1 MYSVIT
7 DTSANLPTALLK
19 EKNISVLPF
28 TFHMQDGDH
37 ICTDTE
43 GFDAREFYQRMR
55 DGEEINTSQVTPMTY
70 EEYMTPILERGEDI
84 LFVGMSSGVSGS
96 YNSAEMAAKT
106 LRERFPGR
114 TIRLVDTLGASL
126 GEGLLVLKGTQCRD
140 EGMSLEDT
148 ADLLLDLRHDMCQ
161 VFTVEDLRYLSRT
174 GRISNVTA
182 VLGNVLHIKPIL
194 KGNDQGKIVRIAQTR
209 GRKAAV
215 RELAKSY
222 FQWVDR
228 DQPQTIGIAHAD
240 CQEDAEWLANLL
252 RQSGLPPQDIMTVVY
267 EPVTGSHVGP
277 GTLALFFMGN
287 REFRK

>member
-1 MYSVIT
+1 MYSIIT
-7 DTSANLPTALLK
+7 DTSANLPSALLA

-43 GFDAREFYQRMR
+43 SFDAKDFYWRMR
-55 DGEEINTSQVTPMTY
+55 EGEEINTSQVTPMTY
-70 EEYMTPILERGEDI
+70 EEHMSPILERGEDI
-84 LFVGMSSGVSGS
+84 LFLGMSSGISGS
-96 YNSAEMAAKT
+96 YASAEMAARA
-106 LRERFPGR
+106 LRESFPER
-114 TIRLVDTLGASL
+114 TIRLIDTLGASL
-126 GEGLLVLKGTQCRD
+126 GEGLLVLKSAQCRD
-140 EGMSLEDT
+140 EGMTLEDT
-148 ADLLLDLRHDMCQ
+148 ADLLMELRHDMCQ

-222 FQWVDR
+222 FQWTDR
-228 DQPQTIGIAHAD
+228 EHPQTIGIAHAD

-252 RQSGLPPQDIMTVVY
+252 RQSGLPPADIMTVVY

>member
-1 MYSVIT
+1 MYSIIT
-7 DTSANLPTALLK
+7 DTSANLPSALLA

-43 GFDAREFYQRMR
+43 SFDANDFYRRMR
-55 DGEEINTSQVTPMTY
+55 EGEEINTSQVTPMTY
-70 EEYMTPILERGEDI
+70 EEHMLPILERGEDI
-84 LFVGMSSGVSGS
+84 LFLGMSSGISGS
-96 YNSAEMAAKT
+96 YASAEMAARA
-106 LRERFPGR
+106 LRESFPER
-114 TIRLVDTLGASL
+114 TVRLIDTLGASL
-126 GEGLLVLKGTQCRD
+126 GEGLLVLKAAWCRD
-140 EGMSLEDT
+140 EGMTLEDT
-148 ADLLLDLRHDMCQ
+148 ADLLMELRHDMCQ

-222 FQWVDR
+222 FQWADR
-228 DQPQTIGIAHAD
+228 EHPQTIGIAHAD

-252 RQSGLPPQDIMTVVY
+252 RQSGLPPADIMTVVY

>member
-37 ICTDTE
+37 SCTDTE
-43 GFDAREFYQRMR
+43 DFDAREFYQRMR

-106 LRERFPGR
+106 LREHFPGR

-126 GEGLLVLKGTQCRD
+126 GEGLLVLKGAQCRD
-140 EGMSLEDT
+140 EGMSLDDT

-182 VLGNVLHIKPIL
+182 VLGNMLHIKPIL

-222 FQWVDR
+222 FQWADR
-228 DQPQTIGIAHAD
+228 EHPQTIGIAHAD

-252 RQSGLPPQDIMTVVY
+252 RQSGLPPADIMTVVY